1 MEEQRVIGTRI
12 LDQPVHSPK
21 NVCLGRL
28 AHRVLLVIGQE
39 DHVLASVAEVLV
51 QVGRHVL
58 HIVDT
63 SAQLTFLSEVIDT
76 NQQGLSLTRTAGVLE
91 AVALGSAV
99 TEGDGIAGRGGWTA
113 ALAVG

>member
-21 NVCLGRL
+21 NICLGRL
-28 AHRVLLVIGQE
+28 AHWVLLIISQE
-39 DHVLASVAEVLV
+39 DHVLASIAEVLV

-63 SAQLTFLSEVIDT
+63 SAQLTFLAKVIDA
-76 NQQGLSLTRTAGVLE
+76 NQQGLSLACTAGVLE

-99 TEGDGIAGRGGWTA
+99 TEGDGVGGRGRRTA